1 MKTLLFIL
9 HFAYCDTDT
18 LPIQKVL
25 EASIDSF
32 FAQKANID
40 VTEFQTTNKYDWMK
54 WLPSVGVGYAIDGR
68 PRPIANYSLD
78 RFYTNAK
85 SKEVNKLKIETLRR
99 TAEMDAQKL
108 KFEVRILLK
117 KYALLQTE
125 IAFFE
130 KNIAIDD
137 EIFTIETAKYHRNE
151 TMPSDYLKI
160 KQANQVKHQELFL
173 KQNAL
178 QLLAVEILNRCFW
191 EGRDIVLFFA
201 N

>member
-9 HFAYCDTDT
+9 HFTYCGTDT
-18 LPIQKVL
+18 LPTQKVL

-32 FAQKANID
+32 FAQKAQIEI
-40 VTEFQTTNKYDWMK
+40 VEFQTTNKYDWMK
-54 WLPSVGVGYAIDGR
+54 WLPSVGVGYALDGR
-68 PRPIANYSLD
+68 PRPIANYSLE
-78 RFYTNAK
+78 RFYGNFKT
-85 SKEVNKLKIETLRR
+85 KEVNKLKIETLRR
-99 TAEMDAQKL
+99 MAELDAQKL

-137 EIFTIETAKYHRNE
+137 EIFSIETEKYNRNE
-151 TMPSDYLKI
+151 TMPSDYLKL

-173 KQNAL
+173 KQNEL
-178 QLLAVEILNRCFW
+178 QLLEVEILNRCFW
-191 EGRDIVLFFA
+191 GG
-201 N
+201 

>member
-9 HFAYCDTDT
+9 HFAHWGTDT
-18 LPIQKVL
+18 LPTQKVL

-40 VTEFQTTNKYDWMK
+40 ITEFQTTNKYDWMK

-85 SKEVNKLKIETLRR
+85 SKEV
-99 TAEMDAQKL
+99 
-108 KFEVRILLK
+108 RILLK

-137 EIFTIETAKYHRNE
+137 EIFTIETDKYHRKE
-151 TMPSDYLKI
+151 TLPSDYLKL

-178 QLLAVEILNRCFW
+178 QLLEVEILNRCFW
-191 EGRDIVLFFA
+191 GG
-201 N
+201 